1 VINGMHVSAAHHALK
16 NAFLTC
22 LKCTHPGAAPVFLL
36 YFNAY
41 LMFLSEYLRVCL
53 EKKLKIVVA
62 SQMLKTVFKY
72 QLFKRIFRCGSPLPL
87 TTFFFFFG
95 KKKTTKHFSH
105 NTTQKELNTCSFFR
119 VWIFL
124 LTLKNIKKKRKVVAG
139 VVAAAQWWRW
149 SLQGCHICLASPWSP
164 LDPFVGKL
172 Q

>member
-1 VINGMHVSAAHHALK
+1 MHVSAAHHALK

-87 TTFFFFFG
+87 TNFFFFFG
-95 KKKTTKHFSH
+95 KKKTTKLFST
-105 NTTQKELNTCSFFR
+105 NKTLFTQHYSKRTKYML
-119 VWIFL
+119 IFL
-124 LTLKNIKKKRKVVAG
+124 GVDLPCYIKK
-139 VVAAAQWWRW
+139 
-149 SLQGCHICLASPWSP
+149 H
-164 LDPFVGKL
+164 
-172 Q
+172 